1 MLLVLSSL
9 VLGSVLAF
17 FLYWKF
23 GGVNSKD
30 QSLLDLKREVN
41 NLETELRL
49 LEEEIKC
56 FIPAEEG
63 YAFFELITELQNSLN
78 LEQSKINIS
87 SLELTVLE
95 KRLREFSDLDQEFES
110 SELETQELIKGFTTS
125 LAELSSKLSQL
136 EFQLPVVNE
145 ALNELREVSDFE
157 IFFSG
162 MQSTLGEAILDFK
175 SLTELFSQS
184 FDLVRYLKVRFDALD
199 VEFAELYERFGELDS

>member
-1 MLLVLSSL
+1 MLAVLSSL
-9 VLGSVLAF
+9 VLGCVLAS

-23 GGVNSKD
+23 GSANSKD
-30 QSLLDLKREVN
+30 QNLLDLKREAN
-41 NLETELRL
+41 SLETELRL

-63 YAFFELITELQNSLN
+63 YAFFELISELQNSVN
-78 LEQSKINIS
+78 LEQSKVNIS

-110 SELETQELIKGFTTS
+110 SELETKELIKGFTTS
-125 LAELSSKLSQL
+125 LTELSGKVSQL
-136 EFQLPVVNE
+136 DSQLPVVNE
-145 ALNELREVSDFE
+145 ALNQLREVPDFE
-157 IFFSG
+157 TFFSD
-162 MQSTLGEAILDFK
+162 MQSTLSEAIADFR

-184 FDLVRYLKVRFDALD
+184 FDLVHYLKVRFDALD